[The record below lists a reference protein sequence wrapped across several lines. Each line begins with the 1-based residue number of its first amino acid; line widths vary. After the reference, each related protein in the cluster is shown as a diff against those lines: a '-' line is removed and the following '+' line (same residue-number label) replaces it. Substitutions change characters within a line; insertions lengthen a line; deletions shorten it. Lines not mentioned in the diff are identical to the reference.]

1 MASLSG
7 GSDFFSA
14 PKDSTSSPEAAG
26 SASSESRGSTFSSES
41 GGSASSSEPEEFH
54 VTSRGTDLFCL
65 RQGAGPVL
73 VMVHGGG
80 TNSDFYRETASILAR
95 RFTVIRY
102 DRCGSGRSGEPADG
116 DWSIAAQA
124 EDLAAVIRA
133 AALKPF
139 EASHLSEA
147 SHPSGAPYP
156 SAAPH
161 PSGTSHPAEIPHL
174 SETPHPSEEPVQP
187 NSVSPVFLAAHSAGG
202 AIALQLIQNHPELVR
217 AALLHEPVAGTLI
230 PADDPAA
237 RDIAEARRLIEA
249 GKPGQAIRHF
259 TSLIGPEEPQ
269 ANGRAVS
276 REEASRLLRD
286 TMNFLRHEFVPAF
299 TWEADTERLAG
310 FPLAIGIGED
320 SWGTH
325 RWKTARILAER
336 LACELCYFPGGHR
349 CAYLLPAEFADLTA
363 ETLMDISQ

>member
-7 GSDFFSA
+7 SSD
-14 PKDSTSSPEAAG
+14 
-26 SASSESRGSTFSSES
+26 
-41 GGSASSSEPEEFH
+41 SSSQPKEFH
-54 VTSRGTDLFCL
+54 VISRGTDLFCL

-73 VMVHGGG
+73 IMVHGGG
-80 TNSDFYRETASILAR
+80 TNSDFYRETAAILAR
-95 RFTVIRY
+95 KFTVIRY
-102 DRCGSGRSGEPADG
+102 DRCGSGRSSVPADG

-133 AALKPF
+133 AA
-139 EASHLSEA
+139 HQTSEA
-147 SHPSGAPYP
+147 LHS
-156 SAAPH
+156 
-161 PSGTSHPAEIPHL
+161 
-174 SETPHPSEEPVQP
+174 SEEPVRP
-187 NSVSPVFLAAHSAGG
+187 SPVFLAAHSAGG
-202 AIALQLIQNHPELVR
+202 AIALELIQNHSELVR

-230 PADDPAA
+230 PADAPAA
-237 RDIAEARRLIEA
+237 GDVAEARRLIEA
-249 GKPGQAIRHF
+249 GKSGQAIRYF

-269 ANGRAVS
+269 ANGRKVS

-325 RWKTARILAER
+325 RWKTASILAER

-349 CAYLLPAEFADLTA
+349 CAYLLPKEFADLTA